1 MNVYSSNCD
10 KSVLIMER
18 TMSLKICMS
27 LDSKAFDRE
36 RCDLHTKCDATTK
49 SIPQNR

>member
-10 KSVLIMER
+10 KSVLIIER
-18 TMSLKICMS
+18 TMSLEICMI
-27 LDSKAFDRE
+27 LDSIAFDER
-36 RCDLHTKCDATTK
+36 RCDLHTKCNATTK

>member
-18 TMSLKICMS
+18 TMSPKICMS
-27 LDSKAFDRE
+27 LDSNALHGE
-36 RCDLHTKCDATTK
+36 RCDLHTKCDATAK
-49 SIPQNR
+49 SIQQNR